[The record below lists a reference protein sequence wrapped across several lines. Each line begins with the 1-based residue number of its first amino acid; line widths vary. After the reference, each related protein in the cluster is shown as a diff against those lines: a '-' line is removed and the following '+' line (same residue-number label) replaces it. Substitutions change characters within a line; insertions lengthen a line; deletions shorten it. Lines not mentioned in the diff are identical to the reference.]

1 LLAYPHSSHLADGTA
16 LLFPNMEQG
25 QRKLIS
31 AEDALADAQIS
42 QFSGQLNLDPY
53 AVAQPVPEP
62 GTLVLMACGLMGA
75 GCWHWAW
82 RKRRRQ
88 GSSPT
93 Q

>member
-1 LLAYPHSSHLADGTA
+1 LLAYPHASHLADTTA
-16 LLFPNMEQG
+16 LLFPVQG
-25 QRKLIS
+25 PGERKLIS

-62 GTLVLMACGLMGA
+62 GSLALMTCGILGA
-75 GCWHWAW
+75 AGWHWAR

-88 GSSPT
+88 GSSPAR
-93 Q
+93 